1 MTTIT
6 EFRLPPLTDSVT
18 TVRLSLWLKQ
28 VGDRVQVGEPIVEVE
43 TDKTNVEL
51 EAPTTGVVQA
61 IHVTAGTEGIQ
72 AGTLLA
78 VIVDGPAGEAAAD
91 DAGAPAVAS
100 TPPKAAE
107 ARGIQAA
114 GGDADPVATPL
125 ARRLAALAGLALA
138 EVTGSGRDGQVTK
151 RDVDRALTVGVPTS
165 ETLAAGS
172 MGGMGSMTGGTST
185 SEAPSGG
192 AEEASTPAGPP
203 GTAQTVPH
211 LYLRIEC
218 DAAAALGLLASAT
231 RLRAD
236 RAPTLTDL
244 VIRAAAFALRM
255 VPRANAGWVE
265 VDGRA
270 RVGTQSDIAVAVHTP
285 AGVLTPIVRGADRK
299 DLAAIATETRGF
311 HARAQAGELRPD
323 ECAGSAFT
331 VSNLGVYGV
340 ESLYASVTPPQ
351 RCLLGVGA
359 VVSRPV
365 AAGSH
370 VRVGQ
375 VLACTLSADRRL
387 IDDAVGAELLAA
399 IRDHFEQP
407 GLMLV

>member
-28 VGDRVQVGEPIVEVE
+28 VGDRVQVGEPMVEVE
-43 TDKTNVEL
+43 TDKTNIEL
-51 EAPTTGVVQA
+51 EAPATGVVQA

-78 VIVDGPAGEAAAD
+78 VIADGPAGEAAAD
-91 DAGAPAVAS
+91 DVGAPAVAS

-107 ARGIQAA
+107 ERGIQAA

-125 ARRLAALAGLALA
+125 ARRMAVLAGLALA

-151 RDVDRALTVGVPTS
+151 RDVDRALTGWVPTS
-165 ETLAAGS
+165 ETLAARS
-172 MGGMGSMTGGTST
+172 MPSGTST
-185 SEAPSGG
+185 SAAPSGG
-192 AEEASTPAGPP
+192 AEEASTPARPP
-203 GTAQTVPH
+203 GTAQTVRH

-218 DAAAALGLLASAT
+218 DAEAALGLLASAT

-244 VIRAAAFALRM
+244 VIRASAFALRM

-311 HARAQAGELRPD
+311 HARAQAGELHPD

-331 VSNLGVYGV
+331 VSNLGRYGV
-340 ESLYASVTPPQ
+340 ESLYASVIPPQ

-365 AAGSH
+365 AVGSH

-375 VLACTLSADRRL
+375 VLACTLSADRRI
-387 IDDAVGAELLAA
+387 IDDAVWAELLAA
-399 IRDHFEQP
+399 IRDHIEQP